1 MTLMAAAS
9 DCVIHSGTRNES
21 PCSFEC
27 LRMAVPLLSLGFEL
41 LLEFADGRSPAIHN
55 AVGPRLGAFA
65 VRMHALHECVAE

>member
-1 MTLMAAAS
+1 
-9 DCVIHSGTRNES
+9 
-21 PCSFEC
+21 
-27 LRMAVPLLSLGFEL
+27 MAVPLLSLGFEL